1 MPQYYLKSSLTFFF
15 IFVKSS
21 LALLIG
27 SLLLTLI
34 QWYSFFLISQLSLF
48 LFPIILGVIVF
59 ILGFIGRALGSIVFG
74 YIGDKI
80 SRKLSVI
87 LTALTLL
94 IISVLLIVL
103 YSYYTDFCKV

>member
-1 MPQYYLKSSLTFFF
+1 
-15 IFVKSS
+15 
-21 LALLIG
+21 
-27 SLLLTLI
+27 
-34 QWYSFFLISQLSLF
+34 
-48 LFPIILGVIVF
+48 VIVF